1 MKEAKIDED
10 GKVVLYNGRTG
21 EPFENRVAVGVM
33 YMIKLH
39 HMVDDKL
46 HARST
51 GPYSL
56 VTQQPLGGKAQFG
69 GQRFGEMEVWAL
81 YAYGAAHVLQEI
93 LTIKSDDVVGRVKV
107 YEALVKGKNVTQ
119 AGVPESFR
127 VLIKEFQALG
137 LDISIIDNN
146 DEIHDINELEEDDD
160 DTPITIDEID
170 INKDIVPEVSEP
182 TEMAETENVPED
194 ENDEEEIIEEDP
206 TEEELEA
213 ISNEESVKISNAD
226 LEGDEI

>member
-1 MKEAKIDED
+1 MDHD
-10 GKVVLYNGRTG
+10 GKTVLYDGKTG
-21 EPFENRVAVGVM
+21 EPFENRVSVGVM

-81 YAYGAAHVLQEI
+81 YAYGASHVLQEI
-93 LTIKSDDVVGRVKV
+93 MTVKSDDVTGRVKV
-107 YEALVKGKNVTQ
+107 YEALVKGKPIST

-137 LDISIIDNN
+137 LNIEMIDY
-146 DEIHDINELEEDDD
+146 DDKVHDLRELEADEDDGD
-160 DTPITIDEID
+160 ALTIDEID
-170 INKDIVPEVSEP
+170 INTGEVKGKPVEEETPVEEEKDEFDNE
-182 TEMAETENVPED
+182 EEEFED
-194 ENDEEEIIEEDP
+194 EPSIDDIMALENGFEGGEE
-206 TEEELEA
+206 
-213 ISNEESVKISNAD
+213 
-226 LEGDEI
+226 

>member
-1 MKEAKIDED
+1 
-10 GKVVLYNGRTG
+10 
-21 EPFENRVAVGVM
+21 M

-81 YAYGAAHVLQEI
+81 YAYGAANVLQEMM
-93 LTIKSDDVVGRVKV
+93 TIKSDDVVGRVKV
-107 YEALVKGKNVTQ
+107 YEALVKGNPIPKS
-119 AGVPESFR
+119 GVPESFR

-137 LDISIIDNN
+137 LDITVLNEEGKYVELKALEESEKDSYLSNDELEKVSESVEISDNN
-146 DEIHDINELEEDDD
+146 IDSEDDD
-160 DTPITIDEID
+160 FDDLDED
-170 INKDIVPEVSEP
+170 D
-182 TEMAETENVPED
+182 ED
-194 ENDEEEIIEEDP
+194 EFGDSLDD
-206 TEEELEA
+206 LEFD
-213 ISNEESVKISNAD
+213 IDSLK
-226 LEGDEI
+226 EGDEE